1 MKRAKRFKMHKYN
14 WELPDGSPK
23 QRFIEIEKIV
33 VKSEWDKEQLLLA
46 SEYIHGLRNI
56 DTDYT
61 GANLLAHLYHNPDI
75 IEVIEQTTEKEN

>member
-14 WELPDGSPK
+14 WDLPDGSPK
-23 QRFIEIEKIV
+23 HRFIEIEKIV

-61 GANLLAHLYHNPDI
+61 GANLLAHLYCNPNL
-75 IEVIEQTTEKEN
+75 IEVAGEKE

>member
-23 QRFIEIEKIV
+23 HRFIEIEKIV
-33 VKSEWDKEQLLLA
+33 VKTEWDKEQLLLA

-61 GANLLAHLYHNPDI
+61 GANLLAHLYRNPNL
-75 IEVIEQTTEKEN
+75 IEVAGEKE

>member
-1 MKRAKRFKMHKYN
+1 MKRAKRFKMHKYD
-14 WELPDGSPK
+14 WDLPDGSPK
-23 QRFIEIEKIV
+23 HRFIEIEKIV

-61 GANLLAHLYHNPDI
+61 GANLLAHLYHNPDL
-75 IEVIEQTTEKEN
+75 IEVSGEKE

>member
-23 QRFIEIEKIV
+23 HRFIEIEKIV

-61 GANLLAHLYHNPDI
+61 GANLLAHLYHNPEL
-75 IEVIEQTTEKEN
+75 IEVVGEKG